1 MELLVLIGQRKQRYE
16 GEYALE
22 ALAVIDDI
30 GDSDNPDYMRD
41 ELTKHTKTAE
51 FDALAVVRL
60 DVNENAVRGVLY
72 PAAKTLQAT
81 VVS

>member
-22 ALAVIDDI
+22 ALAVMDDV

-41 ELTKHTKTAE
+41 ELAKYVKTAE

-60 DVNENAVRGVLY
+60 DVSEKAIREVLY
-72 PAAKTLQAT
+72 PAAKVLTAK

>member
-30 GDSDNPDYMRD
+30 GDSDNPDYMSD
-41 ELTKHTKTAE
+41 ELTKHTKAEE

-60 DVNENAVRGVLY
+60 NVSEKAIREVLY
-72 PAAKTLQAT
+72 PAAKTLPAT